1 MLSPKEQE
9 PYLIETKTKQTLKFS
24 KMEADDEATFL
35 QQAGENV
42 EVHHRG
48 MLQYRLNGIF
58 QGNLFQ

>member
-1 MLSPKEQE
+1 MLFPQEQE

-24 KMEADDEATFL
+24 KMEADDEASYL

-48 MLQYRLNGIF
+48 LLQYRLNGVY

>member
-1 MLSPKEQE
+1 MLPHTEQD
-9 PYLIETKTKQTLKFS
+9 PYLISTKNEQTLRFS

-48 MLQYRLNGIF
+48 MLQYRLNGIY

>member
-24 KMEADDEATFL
+24 KMEADNEAEHI
-35 QQAGENV
+35 QQAGSDV
-42 EVHHRG
+42 EVYHKG
-48 MLQYRLNGIF
+48 TLQYRLSGIL